1 MDAERRNPLPV
12 FSRGTWESGEVV
24 SRIGHGEIGGK
35 AAGLVL
41 MAEALLGK
49 LETGE
54 FPEFQ
59 VTIPRMVVLPTGM
72 FDAFMELNGLWA
84 LAQSDVSDSRIA
96 QAFQKATLP
105 PEYLGDLRD
114 FISQVTSPLAVRSS
128 SLLEDALDHPFAGV
142 YSTKMIPN
150 NQSDTDTRFQ
160 RLVEAIRFVYAS
172 TFFRPAKSYFQ
183 GSGLDHSR
191 EKMALIVQEV
201 VGNRHEDRFYPML
214 AGVART
220 FNYYSSGSAK
230 PTDGVVNLALGLGR
244 QIVDGELSWAYSP
257 PFPAAPPPFNNVG
270 DRMRNTQTTFWA
282 VNMGTPPPPDP
293 MGETEFL
300 LNPDLSLAER
310 DEVLDHLVST
320 YDPQSD
326 RIRPGLG
333 SKGPRI
339 LDFGPLL
346 VGQTLPFNKLM
357 RKILPLAERTAGCP
371 VELEFAVDREP
382 SGQYRLCLLQM
393 RAMAIPEGESRVAPL
408 ELKAPGVVLA
418 SEHGLGHGMK
428 NDICDIVFIKPED
441 FQLSKT
447 RSIAME
453 VEKINHS
460 LLKAKKP
467 YLLIGFGR
475 WGSADPWLG
484 VPVDWGQI
492 SGARVIVEA
501 SYQSLNPDPSQGSHF
516 FHNLISFGIFYLTVR
531 GSGSS
536 RIDWDWLNRQT
547 TVQETG
553 FLKHVGLPQPLLVRM
568 DGLAGLGVITAGKE
582 S

>member
-1 MDAERRNPLPV
+1 MEKNRKDQLPA

-24 SRIGHGEIGGK
+24 SRIGRGGIGGK

-41 MAEALLGK
+41 MADSLLAK
-49 LETGE
+49 IDPDE
-54 FPEFQ
+54 FPDFQ

-72 FDAFMELNGLWA
+72 FDSFMDLNGLWDLA
-84 LAQSDVSDSRIA
+84 LSDVSDSRIA
-96 QAFQKATLP
+96 HAFQKATLP

-114 FISQVTSPLAVRSS
+114 FISQVETPLAVRSS

-150 NQSDTDTRFQ
+150 NQSDVETRFQ
-160 RLVEAIRFVYAS
+160 RLVEAIRFIYAS
-172 TFFRPAKSYFQ
+172 AYFRSAKSYFQ
-183 GSGLDHSR
+183 GTGLDQTR

-201 VGNRHEDRFYPML
+201 VGNRHEDRFYPNL
-214 AGVART
+214 SGVART
-220 FNYYSSGSAK
+220 FNYYSSGAAK

-244 QIVDGELSWAYSP
+244 QIVDGELSWSYSP
-257 PFPAAPPPFNNVG
+257 PYPAAPPPFADVG

-282 VNMGTPPPPDP
+282 VNMGTPPLPDP

-300 LNPDLSLAER
+300 LNPDLAPAER
-310 DEVLDHLVST
+310 DGVLDHLVST

-326 RIRPGLG
+326 RLRQGLG

-346 VGQTLPFNKLM
+346 VGKTLPFNDLI
-357 RKILPLAERTAGCP
+357 RKILPLAEETAACP
-371 VELEFAVDREP
+371 VELEFAVDRHP

-393 RAMAIPEGESRVAPL
+393 RAMVVPEGETKVLPEELNAP
-408 ELKAPGVVLA
+408 EVILA
-418 SEHGLGHGMK
+418 SEHGLGHGTK
-428 NDICDIVFIKPED
+428 NDIADIVFIKPDD
-441 FQLSKT
+441 FQLAKT
-447 RSIAME
+447 RTIALE
-453 VEKINHS
+453 VEKINKS
-460 LLKAKKP
+460 LQAAKRP

-475 WGSADPWLG
+475 WGSSDPWLG

-492 SGARVIVEA
+492 SGARVIVET
-501 SYQSLNPDPSQGSHF
+501 SSGNLNPDPSQGSHF
-516 FHNLISFGIFYLTVR
+516 FHNLISFGVFYLTIR
-531 GSGSS
+531 GKGNN
-536 RIDWDWLNRQT
+536 RIDWDWLNQQT

-553 FLKHVGLPQPLLVRM
+553 FLKHVGLSYPLQVRM
-568 DGLAGLGVITAGKE
+568 DGLAGLGVITAEKE